1 MRDNLPVKMS
11 EFLITSYESPII
23 GVDQNGKPVYE
34 YDQSEIKNERYLQ
47 IKEGIMEY
55 IDDQRHFFEPRREYL
70 LSLEEWIDLADA
82 YLKDCSEE
90 EIELLS
96 QIIDSE
102 NPVSSDNDK
111 TIADL
116 IRSYR
121 ELGY

>member
-1 MRDNLPVKMS
+1 MD
-11 EFLITSYESPII
+11 
-23 GVDQNGKPVYE
+23 
-34 YDQSEIKNERYLQ
+34 
-47 IKEGIMEY
+47 Y
-55 IDDQRHFFEPRREYL
+55 IDDHRHFFEPKKECL

-82 YLKDCSEE
+82 YLKECPEE

-102 NPVSSDNDK
+102 NPVSSDKDK